1 MDHINKNTVKKMG
14 LVALTLV
21 TASNM
26 MGSGVFMLPTNLANV
41 GYISIYGWGITI
53 CGVIALAL
61 VFAKNSLITPRDG
74 GIVAYASDAFGPFI
88 GFQTTICY
96 WISAWVGNVA
106 LLVAGV
112 GYLSYFFPILKDP
125 VFSSIAAIIIL
136 WAFIAFSSLGAR
148 VAGRSQSFTAC
159 CMLVVVLG
167 IGFIGWFWFK
177 PALFT
182 QVYNGTKGSDTS
194 AIFYAASLALW
205 GFLGVESA
213 VVSSGQ
219 VDNPESTVPKA
230 TVLGLLIA
238 AICYVSSCTVIMG
251 LVPHK
256 ELVNSAAPFADAA
269 RYMFGPVAGE
279 IVSALSIIACFGSI
293 SGWLILQSEA
303 PKAGAKQGL
312 FPSFFADVNKNDVPI
327 KGLIVSGILM
337 TVVLLT
343 TASPDLAKQFQIIIL
358 MSVFASLLPYM
369 YALISLPIIM
379 VAKSLNKGFSFVF
392 YCTLAV
398 IGIAYCLFALFGSG
412 ESAMFW
418 GVLMMLF
425 SIPLYALVAAKR
437 KKAGDVI
444 LYNSQDE

>member
-303 PKAGAKQGL
+303 PKAGARQGL

-398 IGIAYCLFALFGSG
+398 LGIAYCLFSLFGSG

>member
-1 MDHINKNTVKKMG
+1 MDHINKNAVKKMG

-279 IVSALSIIACFGSI
+279 IVSTLSIIACFGSI

-418 GVLMMLF
+418 GVLMMLL

-437 KKAGDVI
+437 KKAGDEI
-444 LYNSQDE
+444 LYSSQDE